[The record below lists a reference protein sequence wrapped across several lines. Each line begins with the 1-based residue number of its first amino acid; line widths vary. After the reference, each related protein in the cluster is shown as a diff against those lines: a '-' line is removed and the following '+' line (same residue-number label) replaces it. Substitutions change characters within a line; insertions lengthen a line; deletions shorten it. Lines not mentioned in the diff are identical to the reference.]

1 MATFNLYLQ
10 SGTQYEEIP
19 NVISFVGEDA
29 SGQFGI
35 LAHHARMI
43 ACLNYGL
50 ARFRCDNNEISYLAL
65 PGAVLYFVANKLNIS
80 TRHYIRSKNYQEI
93 ETAITETLQI
103 EEESVRN
110 IRETLHRLDEA
121 MLKHLWELKRQQ

>member
-1 MATFNLYLQ
+1 MTTFNLYLQ
-10 SGTQYEEIP
+10 SGTQFEEIRQ
-19 NVISFVGEDA
+19 VVSFVGEDA
-29 SGQFGI
+29 SGEFGI

-50 ARFRCDNNEISYLAL
+50 AWFRSDNDEISYLAL
-65 PGAVLYFVANKLNIS
+65 PGGVLYFVNNELYIS
-80 TRHYIRSKNYQEI
+80 TRYFIRSKNYQEI

-110 IRETLHRLDEA
+110 IKETLHRLDEA
-121 MLKHLWELKRQQ
+121 MLKHLWELKRQR

>member
-1 MATFNLYLQ
+1 MATFDLYLQ
-10 SGTQYEEIP
+10 SGTQYEEIS

-65 PGAVLYFVANKLNIS
+65 PGGVLYFVDNKLNIC
-80 TRHYIRSKNYQEI
+80 TRHYICSKNYQEI